1 MNFSPKF
8 ENSEKQTE
16 SENSLNQWNEKIDLP
31 DDCEEWQNSLNL
43 SDDLENLPHSTIDD
57 KELDLSQFEEWKQ
70 VERVVEYLNN
80 LSDVKYE
87 NWVGLSLS
95 ERIGIIQRIE
105 FQVAKSGCRAPLMI
119 EVAPMNFNDYGYM
132 DWAYRKI
139 VLNEA
144 LVSSNKYDDYRQC
157 IKALIHEGRHAYQHS
172 NIAIERTEPN
182 DEKFLSWK
190 INIDTGYCSAQLF
203 GFKRYYLQPLEV
215 DARVFSESIVSKIK
229 N

>member
-16 SENSLNQWNEKIDLP
+16 SEKSLNQWNEKIDLP

-43 SDDLENLPHSTIDD
+43 SDDLENFPPSTIDD
-57 KELDLSQFEEWKQ
+57 KELDLSKFEESKQ
-70 VERVVEYLNN
+70 VKRIVEYLNN

-105 FQVAKSGCRAPLMI
+105 LQVAKSGCRAPLMI
-119 EVAPMNFNDYGYM
+119 EVLPMNSNDYGYM
-132 DWAYRKI
+132 DWANRKI
-139 VLNEA
+139 VLSEA

-157 IKALIHEGRHAYQHS
+157 IKTLIHEGRHAYQYS

-190 INIDTGYCSAQLF
+190 INLATGYCSAKLF
-203 GFKRYYLQPLEV
+203 GLKRYYLQPLEV
-215 DARVFSESIVSKIK
+215 DARVFSESIVSKIR